1 MKNYLIFLGG
11 IALASTFF
19 VLAAYT
25 HPDSTA
31 ADSANNSDEFRPNKI
46 YDKPFQ
52 AIYAPPVPA
61 KIDFAGEE
69 LPQNQFDAYERFDR
83 ELMQICFSHSST
95 MSTMKL
101 AARYFP
107 TIEPILAK
115 YNVPDDIKYI
125 ALAESNLRNAT
136 SPAGAKG
143 IWQFMPETARSF
155 GLEVGDEIDERY
167 NLPKVTE
174 AACKLLTQSY
184 KSFNS
189 WTLAAASYN
198 MGPAGLRKNMDS
210 QKHTSY
216 YDLNLNQE
224 TSRYIPRI
232 LVFKYVMQD
241 PQTYGFM
248 LDKADLYPALPKYKD
263 VEVRTPIPNWS
274 DFAKEQGISYRTLKL
289 HNPWI
294 MSEKLTNKSGKVYLV
309 QIPINEK

>member
-11 IALASTFF
+11 VALASTFF

-25 HPDSTA
+25 EPDSTA
-31 ADSANNSDEFRPNKI
+31 ENTDEFRPNKV

-52 AIYAPPVPA
+52 NIYAPPVPA
-61 KIDFAGEE
+61 KIDFAGEV
-69 LPQNQFDAYERFDR
+69 LPQEQFDAYERFDR
-83 ELMQICFSHSST
+83 ELMQICFSHAST
-95 MSTMKL
+95 MSTIKL

-115 YNVPDDIKYI
+115 NNMPDDIKYI
-125 ALAESNLRNAT
+125 AIAESNLRNAT

-143 IWQFMPETARSF
+143 IWQFMPETARSY

-174 AACKLLTQSY
+174 AACQLLTKSY

-198 MGPAGLRKNMDS
+198 MGPAGLRRNMDS
-210 QKHTSY
+210 QKHDSY

-241 PQTYGFM
+241 LKTYGFL
-248 LDKADLYPALPKYKD
+248 LDKADLYPPLPQYKN
-263 VEVRTPIPNWS
+263 VEVSTPIANWS
-274 DFAKEQGISYRTLKL
+274 DFAKENGISYRVLKQ

-294 MSEKLTNKSGKVYLV
+294 MSDKLTNKLRKTYSV